1 MFAEVKE
8 PWEEEYASHSISL
21 KDLYVATKGFKD
33 SELLGSGGFGK
44 VYKGVT
50 PSTDTQVAIKRVS
63 HDSKQ

>member
-44 VYKGVT
+44 VYKET
-50 PSTDTQVAIKRVS
+50 NTLISLAIMTSGFWKE
-63 HDSKQ
+63 KT